1 MNFLHVNLNF
11 LHFNIYIMQLQTAER
26 KRVKLRLNIA
36 SPSGFGK
43 TYGALL
49 IAFGI
54 TGNWQKIAVI
64 DTENASASL
73 YSHLGDYKT
82 IALNPP
88 YTPDRY
94 IEAIKVCEDAE
105 MEVIIID
112 SITHVWKGQ
121 GGLLEYQNT
130 LGGRY
135 QDWVKVTP
143 LYQKWLTAIL
153 QSKCHVITTNRKK
166 QAYNMITEGNKTK
179 VEKAGLDD
187 EIRDGYE
194 YEMTLALEITND
206 KHMAR
211 ASKDRT
217 QLFVDKPEFIISIQ
231 TGNTILNWC
240 NEGKETI
247 DTLNETPIEHISL
260 QKKISAC
267 KTVEKLLSLYRMQNH
282 QIQSQLSNLF
292 TQKRQQLTIAVP
304 DESTHISNHFKLSN
318 NGTNNR

>member
-1 MNFLHVNLNF
+1 
-11 LHFNIYIMQLQTAER
+11 MQLQTAER
-26 KRVKLRLNIA
+26 KKVKLRLNIA

-49 IAFGI
+49 IAYGI

-64 DTENASASL
+64 DTENDSASL

-82 IALNPP
+82 LKLEPP

-94 IEAIKVCEDAE
+94 IEAIKICEAAE
-105 MEVIIID
+105 MDVIIID

-121 GGLLEYQNT
+121 GGLLEYQNS

-135 QDWVKVTP
+135 QDWAKATP

-153 QSKCHVITTNRKK
+153 QSKSHIITTNRKK
-166 QAYNMITEGNKTK
+166 QGYNMITEGNKTK

-194 YEMTLALEITND
+194 YEMTIALEIIND
-206 KHMAR
+206 KHLAK

-217 QLFVDKPEFIISIQ
+217 QLFTDKPEFVITVE
-231 TGNTILNWC
+231 TGKQILKWC
-240 NEGKETI
+240 NESKSEPMPSKEI
-247 DTLNETPIEHISL
+247 DRLQSTVIQGRISG
-260 QKKISAC
+260 C
-267 KTVEKLLSLYRMQNH
+267 RTVEELLTFYKTQSP
-282 QIQSQLSNLF
+282 QIQQHFSASFSSKRIQLEGMQPN
-292 TQKRQQLTIAVP
+292 QQ
-304 DESTHISNHFKLSN
+304 THISNHLKIST
-318 NGTNNR
+318 NGTINHQQ

>member
-1 MNFLHVNLNF
+1 
-11 LHFNIYIMQLQTAER
+11 
-26 KRVKLRLNIA
+26 
-36 SPSGFGK
+36 
-43 TYGALL
+43 
-49 IAFGI
+49 
-54 TGNWQKIAVI
+54 
-64 DTENASASL
+64 
-73 YSHLGDYKT
+73 
-82 IALNPP
+82 
-88 YTPDRY
+88 
-94 IEAIKVCEDAE
+94 
-105 MEVIIID
+105 
-112 SITHVWKGQ
+112 
-121 GGLLEYQNT
+121 
-130 LGGRY
+130 
-135 QDWVKVTP
+135 
-143 LYQKWLTAIL
+143 
-153 QSKCHVITTNRKK
+153 
-166 QAYNMITEGNKTK
+166 
-179 VEKAGLDD
+179 
-187 EIRDGYE
+187 
-194 YEMTLALEITND
+194 MTLALEITND

-318 NGTNNR
+318 NGTNNRQTAPIWLSPKSSWGISP